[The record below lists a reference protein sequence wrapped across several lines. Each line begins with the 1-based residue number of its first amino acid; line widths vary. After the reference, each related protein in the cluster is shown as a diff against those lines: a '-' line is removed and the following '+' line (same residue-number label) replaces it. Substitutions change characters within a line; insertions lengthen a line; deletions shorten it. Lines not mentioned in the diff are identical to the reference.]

1 MTLTKLLAATCGILV
16 LAGCG
21 TSKSSTP
28 AERTPPPDGIAVSDT
43 KAATEATGA
52 AKDDVLKSPSPS
64 DKADVVQAEPGSV
77 ATSAKQSIQATSG
90 STVPRATAPER
101 LTDQEVEALLE
112 SIENKRSAF
121 EAALDTKLKNSTI
134 KGERGEVKTNEF
146 FDDLQ
151 DQVKRSRDRFS
162 ADYSASSEVLSLLQF
177 ATRLEAWASTQ
188 PTGFRGSREWSGLA
202 TDFRR
207 LAAAYNSALLR
218 SGQAALGAQA
228 RRLNDAELVTAAA
241 NVEKNMDAFRNAY
254 DSALAANT
262 NLTPASRQSAI
273 HNVDAMKN
281 SARALHAAL
290 GKQQK
295 GITEANALL
304 KESAGMVDATLKLPP
319 NSSAMAAWAPVR
331 EELSKVALAY
341 EVTPSR

>member
-28 AERTPPPDGIAVSDT
+28 AERTPPADGIAVSDT
-43 KAATEATGA
+43 KPATEATRPA
-52 AKDDVLKSPSPS
+52 NDDVLKSPSFS

-90 STVPRATAPER
+90 STVPRATAPKR

-207 LAAAYNSALLR
+207 LAAAYTRPCSDPAK
-218 SGQAALGAQA
+218 
-228 RRLNDAELVTAAA
+228 RRLAHKPGGST
-241 NVEKNMDAFRNAY
+241 M
-254 DSALAANT
+254 
-262 NLTPASRQSAI
+262 P
-273 HNVDAMKN
+273 N
-281 SARALHAAL
+281 S
-290 GKQQK
+290 
-295 GITEANALL
+295 
-304 KESAGMVDATLKLPP
+304 LPP
-319 NSSAMAAWAPVR
+319 LRMSKRTWMPFETPTTAPWRPIRTSHPRAVR
-331 EELSKVALAY
+331 VRFTMLML
-341 EVTPSR
+341 